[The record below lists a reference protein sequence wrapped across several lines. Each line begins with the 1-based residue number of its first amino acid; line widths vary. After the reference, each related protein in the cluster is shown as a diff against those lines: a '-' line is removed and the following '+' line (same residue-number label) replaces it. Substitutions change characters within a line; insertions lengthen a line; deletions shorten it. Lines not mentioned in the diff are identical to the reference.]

1 MHFYITANVTLL
13 NLILYIIYYYYYLC
27 YSYLFFCLHVAE
39 DTCFEGNGE
48 SYRGTISTT
57 ISGLQCQ
64 PWSDQIFYRTADY
77 PELVGGHSYCRN
89 PGGKE
94 SQPWCF
100 TTSPS
105 VRKEICNVPQCG
117 KIIFSNYF
125 NVSKF
130 FALFLITSNK
140 MYDCRHSMTLKIIKI
155 QIIVNILHIFI
166 LLFNPNSY

>member
-1 MHFYITANVTLL
+1 MNLFVAPYEFVKIIFVEFLFKICQEERKMHFYITANVTLL
-13 NLILYIIYYYYYLC
+13 NLILCIVLFILSVICIIDISFYLD
-27 YSYLFFCLHVAE
+27 VAE

-48 SYRGTISTT
+48 SYRGTISMT

-100 TTSPS
+100 TTSQS

-117 KIIFSNYF
+117 MNIF
-125 NVSKF
+125 
-130 FALFLITSNK
+130 
-140 MYDCRHSMTLKIIKI
+140 
-155 QIIVNILHIFI
+155 
-166 LLFNPNSY
+166 

>member
-1 MHFYITANVTLL
+1 MCILNILITSVKN
-13 NLILYIIYYYYYLC
+13 II
-27 YSYLFFCLHVAE
+27 E

-48 SYRGTISTT
+48 SYRGTISITV
-57 ISGLQCQ
+57 SGLKCQ

-100 TTSPS
+100 TTSQS

-117 KIIFSNYF
+117 KSG
-125 NVSKF
+125 
-130 FALFLITSNK
+130 
-140 MYDCRHSMTLKIIKI
+140 
-155 QIIVNILHIFI
+155 
-166 LLFNPNSY
+166 